1 METTATFVK
10 NDRRIVSGWTF
21 FDWANSAFALVI
33 TVAIFPEYFLA
44 VTDETVRL
52 GGTSVSAGSLYAFAI
67 SGAYLLIAAVSPW
80 LSGIADYGGRKM
92 WFLRLFTT
100 IGALACIALVFFKG
114 MSTLWLGTGA
124 FMVAMIGF
132 AGGLVFY
139 NSYLPEIVTEEYYD
153 RVSARGFAM
162 GFIGSVLLLVINLFM
177 LQRPEWFGLPEEGT
191 LAARVCFVMVGIW
204 WMGFAQIPFRRLPP
218 DVRKRERLRPLAQK
232 GWQELRKVWQS
243 VKHQPQIKR
252 FLLSFFFYSAGA
264 QTVLYLAATFAKLEL
279 NFDSTE
285 LIMLVLVLQIIAIF
299 GAYFFAWVSEHWGNK
314 RSIVFILFI
323 WTAICITAYLVVSK
337 MQFYGLAVA
346 VGSVMGGIQAMSRST
361 YSKLLPE
368 DTKDTTS
375 YFSFYDVLEKLA
387 IVGGTFS
394 FGLIEQ
400 LTGDIRNS
408 VLALATY
415 FVLSLLLFSRVKI
428 TQAQAVEAKN

>member
-1 METTATFVK
+1 MDTSAAFIK
-10 NDRRIVSGWTF
+10 NDRRIVAGGTF

-44 VTDETVRL
+44 VTDDMVNIL
-52 GGTSVSAGSLYAFAI
+52 GAKVSASSLYAFAI
-67 SGAYLLIAAVSPW
+67 SAAYLLIAAVSPW

-100 IGALACIALVFFKG
+100 MGALACIALAFFKG
-114 MSTLWLGTGA
+114 MPTLWLGTGA
-124 FMVAMIGF
+124 FIVAMIGF

-139 NSYLPEIVTEEYYD
+139 NSYLPEIVTEEHYD

-162 GFIGSVLLLVINLFM
+162 GFIGSVLLLIVNLFM

-191 LAARVCFVMVGIW
+191 LAARVCFIMVGVW
-204 WMGFAQIPFRRLPP
+204 WMGFAQIPFRRLPK
-218 DVRKRERLRPLAQK
+218 DVRKKERLRPLARK
-232 GWQELRKVWQS
+232 GWEELKKVWSS
-243 VKHQPQIKR
+243 VRHQTQIKR

-264 QTVLYLAATFAKLEL
+264 QTVLYLAATFAKIEL
-279 NFDSTE
+279 LFDSTE
-285 LIMLVLVLQIIAIF
+285 LILLVLILQIIAIF
-299 GAYFFAWVSEHWGNK
+299 GAYFFAWVSERRGNK
-314 RSIVFILFI
+314 LSIAIILFI
-323 WTAICITAYLVVSK
+323 WTAICIAAYFVADK
-337 MQFYGLAVA
+337 IQFYGLAVA

-368 DTKDTTS
+368 DTKDTAS

-394 FGLIEQ
+394 FGFIEQ
-400 LTGDIRNS
+400 LTGNIRYS

-415 FVLSLLLFSRVKI
+415 FVLSLVLFSRVKV
-428 TQAQAVEAKN
+428 TNNEQATA